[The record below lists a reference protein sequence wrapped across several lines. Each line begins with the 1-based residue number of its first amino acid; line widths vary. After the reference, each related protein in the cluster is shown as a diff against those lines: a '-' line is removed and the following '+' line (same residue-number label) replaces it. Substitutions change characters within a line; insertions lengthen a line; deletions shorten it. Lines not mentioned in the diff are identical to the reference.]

1 MTNKLTSRG
10 DGNAFAIGD
19 GAVAIAGDVN
29 LTLPAKSRLTPSLAE
44 KLLSEFVRI
53 ELPVDFDFSF
63 DLPAPLMEK
72 LNYNNAPVFQDIFN
86 NHQDDYLAL
95 EQAIRNFPNSSRVKK
110 RVCDLFYSIRESNRT
125 SDGSYNGD
133 VVLQEMR
140 EVLCND
146 MAAASNLKVD
156 ETIYMETIDGFCI
169 SLLEWCVMDCK
180 VLENPSTRSS
190 EDQQC

>member
-1 MTNKLTSRG
+1 M
-10 DGNAFAIGD
+10 
-19 GAVAIAGDVN
+19 
-29 LTLPAKSRLTPSLAE
+29 
-44 KLLSEFVRI
+44 
-53 ELPVDFDFSF
+53 
-63 DLPAPLMEK
+63 
-72 LNYNNAPVFQDIFN
+72 
-86 NHQDDYLAL
+86 
-95 EQAIRNFPNSSRVKK
+95 
-110 RVCDLFYSIRESNRT
+110 FYSIRESNRT